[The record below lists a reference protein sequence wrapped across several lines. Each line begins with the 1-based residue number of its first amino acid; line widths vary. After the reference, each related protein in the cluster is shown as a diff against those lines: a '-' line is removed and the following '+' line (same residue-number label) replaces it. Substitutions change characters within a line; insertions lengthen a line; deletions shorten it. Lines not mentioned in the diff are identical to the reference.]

1 MSESLEAARAALG
14 TMRLRAERAEQ
25 RIRECA
31 LIMGVPDGGQYLN
44 DWKDA
49 KRAAVA
55 ERDRLREAL
64 LGLAWRDSE
73 RRCWCLEGFMPFKKE
88 HEPECMAAAAALGF
102 GPGRGENEGE
112 R

>member
-49 KRAAVA
+49 KRAAEA

-64 LGLAWRDSE
+64 RDLANDPDDPE
-73 RRCWCLEGFMPFKKE
+73 PCWCND
-88 HEPECMAAAAALGF
+88 EPHDSWCLRARAAFGS

-112 R
+112 RR